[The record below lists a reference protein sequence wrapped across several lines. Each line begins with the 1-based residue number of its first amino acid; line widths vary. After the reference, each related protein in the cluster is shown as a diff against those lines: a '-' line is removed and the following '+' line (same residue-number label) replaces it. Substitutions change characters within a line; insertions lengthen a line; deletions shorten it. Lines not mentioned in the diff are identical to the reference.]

1 MILGAMGD
9 GGGLL
14 SGPNLMGGVGLTS
27 VTSMGTLSLGPPS
40 PNLALPSFGFTQEQ
54 VNNTLFYNSIIINYC
69 SRLLSPQKNE
79 MNDSMTKNSFK

>member
-9 GGGLL
+9 MGGLL
-14 SGPNLMGGVGLTS
+14 SGPNLMGGAGLSS

-54 VNNTLFYNSIIINYC
+54 VNNTLFIV
-69 SRLLSPQKNE
+69 LL
-79 MNDSMTKNSFK
+79 